1 MTRRAGWTFLACAAV
16 AATAVSAE
24 AAGLRS
30 SLKAGNPEI
39 RSAGPLAFG
48 PEGILF
54 VADPKSAAVFAIDTG
69 DADEASTKGGVNVEG
84 IDQKVA
90 AALGTSADQVAI
102 NDMAVN
108 PASGMIYLSV
118 SRGMGP
124 EARPALLRVNAAG
137 KIEDV
142 PLKGVPFSQVMLS
155 NAPADSGEGRRNQRA
170 ESITDLAFFDGRV
183 IVAGLSNEEF
193 ASKLRA
199 VQFPFAK
206 ADDGTSV
213 EIYHGAHG
221 GLETRSPV
229 RTFLPFEIDGKPHLV
244 AAYTCTPLVT
254 FPVSVLEEG
263 KDGSKVRG
271 TTVAELGNRNRP
283 LDMISYTRDGKGYI
297 LMANSARGMM
307 RIPTA
312 GIADAEGIEEK
323 INDKAGL
330 GYETV
335 KGLEGVTQ
343 LDKLDDALAVVI
355 MRQDGRTDLAT
366 IDTP

>member
-1 MTRRAGWTFLACAAV
+1 MARHAGWTFLACAAV
-16 AATAVSAE
+16 AMAAAPAD

-30 SLKAGNPEI
+30 SLKAGSPEI

-54 VADPKSAAVFAIDTG
+54 VADPKSAAIFAIDTG
-69 DADEASTKGGVNVEG
+69 DADESATKGGVNVEG

-124 EARPALLRVNAAG
+124 GAQPALLRVNAAG

-142 PLKGVPFSQVMLS
+142 PLKDVPFSQVTLA

-170 ESITDLAFFDGRV
+170 ESITDLAFFAGRV

-229 RTFLPFEIDGKPHLV
+229 RTFIPFEIEGKPHLV

-254 FPVSVLEEG
+254 FPVSVLEG
-263 KDGSKVRG
+263 KEESKVRG
-271 TTVAELGNRNRP
+271 RTVAELGNRNRP
-283 LDMISYTRDGKGYI
+283 LDMISYTRDGKSYI

-330 GYETV
+330 GYETI
-335 KGLEGVTQ
+335 KELEGVTQ
-343 LDKLDDALAVVI
+343 LDKLNDSLAVVI
-355 MRQDGRTDLAT
+355 MQKDGRTDLAT